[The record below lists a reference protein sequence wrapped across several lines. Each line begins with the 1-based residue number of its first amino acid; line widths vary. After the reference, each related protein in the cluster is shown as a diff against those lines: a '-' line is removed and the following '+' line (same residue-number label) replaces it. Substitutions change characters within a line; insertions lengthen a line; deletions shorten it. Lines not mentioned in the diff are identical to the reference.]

1 MMTSSLP
8 FRITDFGPKQQV
20 YSFDL
25 VISHPILMR
34 LNRVDHT
41 LIEMNPR
48 RNDDVIKCLSGSL
61 ILYKKKHLLRF

>member
-8 FRITDFGPKQQV
+8 FRITDFGRKQQV

-25 VISHPILMR
+25 VIPHPILMR

-41 LIEMNPR
+41 LIEMHPR
-48 RNDDVIKCLSGSL
+48 RNDDVITAFPV
-61 ILYKKKHLLRF
+61 H